1 MVGTALLRLL
11 RYSLYL
17 GIIVLAVIELIVDAV
32 AIAGVNDLDL
42 SELSGQKGA
51 AGYTMFVTLATLL
64 VIPLVAFST
73 LLANRGVGFAGKL
86 NLIVTELAIS
96 SFFTVMWFIAGVVMA
111 VKSRGSCFGYSF
123 CKKLKAATA
132 FAWLP
137 FFAFLFLTL
146 TLLLIWRI
154 IRSNGGSLST
164 PTHAL
169 DSNMEAG
176 HPSVAAA
183 APPQHPEASFAPDAS
198 KNEGGYYGSSP
209 QVNMPSPT
217 ANPQ

>member
-1 MVGTALLRLL
+1 MLGANLLRLL

-17 GIIVLAVIELIVDAV
+17 WITFLVVIELIVDAV
-32 AIAGVNDLDL
+32 ALAAVNDFDQLD
-42 SELSGQKGA
+42 LSGQKGA

-64 VIPLVAFST
+64 LIPLISCSMFLV
-73 LLANRGVGFAGKL
+73 NRGVGFAGKL
-86 NLIVTELAIS
+86 NLIVTELAVASIFS
-96 SFFTVMWFIAGVVMA
+96 VLWFIAGVVMA
-111 VKSRGSCFGYSF
+111 VKSRGDCFGLSV
-123 CKKLKAATA
+123 CKKFKAATA

-137 FFAFLFLTL
+137 FFSFLFLTSVL
-146 TLLLIWRI
+146 VLIWRI

-183 APPQHPEASFAPDAS
+183 APPQHPETSYAPDAS
-198 KNEGGYYGSSP
+198 KNEGGYYSSNP
-209 QVNMPSPT
+209 QVNMPSPA